1 MDIMLIV
8 IPALLTLIALLAPR
22 YGVDSRDP
30 TARHRRGPTIGGDL
44 RALVRGYA
52 DGAALRCA
60 SPTDPG

>member
-44 RALVRGYA
+44 RALVRRIRGRG
-52 DGAALRCA
+52 GAQVRQ
-60 SPTDPG
+60 SH

>member
-30 TARHRRGPTIGGDL
+30 AARHRRGPTIGGDL
-44 RALVRGYA
+44 RAVVRRIRGR
-52 DGAALRCA
+52 GGTQVRQFH
-60 SPTDPG
+60 